1 MGCLTRYYLFHT
13 VPEATCST
21 SRGRKNENG
30 RIQGVS
36 RGKWGFTLCVCVLVF
51 KHACLL
57 DGCCCRN
64 ESIASPHAC
73 SVLSVK
79 VATDR
84 ESLAVIRVSNIIS
97 DLQGVQNTLRLLS
110 YKTQFLF
117 VCLFFFLSPEIKNL
131 LISGS
136 WLRHT
141 AVQSAVFIQT
151 NNTSTHSKQ
160 HKISLH
166 RYLTPKLKSK
176 FQNLKVKEI

>member
-1 MGCLTRYYLFHT
+1 MKMEGFRESD
-13 VPEATCST
+13 VA
-21 SRGRKNENG
+21 NG
-30 RIQGVS
+30 GLHCVS
-36 RGKWGFTLCVCVLVF
+36 V

-97 DLQGVQNTLRLLS
+97 DLQGFSKHAQASQLQDSV
-110 YKTQFLF
+110 FFCLF
-117 VCLFFFLSPEIKNL
+117 VCILSPEIKNL

-151 NNTSTHSKQ
+151 NNT
-160 HKISLH
+160 HKYPQQTAQNKFTQISDIK
-166 RYLTPKLKSK
+166 TKIKIPKLKGERNLMH
-176 FQNLKVKEI
+176 QNNSQLYCLQPRDH

>member
-1 MGCLTRYYLFHT
+1 MKMEGFRESH
-13 VPEATCST
+13 VA
-21 SRGRKNENG
+21 NG
-30 RIQGVS
+30 
-36 RGKWGFTLCVCVLVF
+36 GFTLCVCVLVF

-110 YKTQFLF
+110 YKTQFFLF
-117 VCLFFFLSPEIKNL
+117 VCF
-131 LISGS
+131 ISGD
-136 WLRHT
+136 
-141 AVQSAVFIQT
+141 
-151 NNTSTHSKQ
+151 
-160 HKISLH
+160 
-166 RYLTPKLKSK
+166 
-176 FQNLKVKEI
+176 